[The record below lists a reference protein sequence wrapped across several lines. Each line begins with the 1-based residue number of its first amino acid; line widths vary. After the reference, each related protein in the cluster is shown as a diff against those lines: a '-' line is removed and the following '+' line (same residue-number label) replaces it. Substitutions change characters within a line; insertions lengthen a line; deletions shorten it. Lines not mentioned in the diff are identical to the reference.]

1 MFENKLDLYISN
13 RLYQWW
19 CSLSRWEVDIIKA
32 NQDIR
37 DLMRIKDIA
46 MWRVALEY
54 GCAESTF
61 VKKLRIEL
69 SKQEKEKIIK
79 IIEQLKR

>member
-1 MFENKLDLYISN
+1 
-13 RLYQWW
+13 
-19 CSLSRWEVDIIKA
+19 
-32 NQDIR
+32 
-37 DLMRIKDIA
+37 MRIKDIA

-69 SKQEKEKIIK
+69 SQQEKEKIIK